1 MQENKVFWIKV
12 KNSGTMTN
20 VISNGIVPLM
30 KEYSISDY
38 GKINSFHYSEYF
50 DDKKSFWISV
60 NDSTSGFDVVKILC
74 EEFST
79 PILCYYEDK
88 FYGFN
93 SLGEKIEIPA
103 DYEND
108 YGMVATYIEENT
120 GYNFDSDAYFDD
132 FDDEYEFI
140 EDGKDELESYC
151 EVSESN
157 SDSDYLSFNSV
168 GESKKT
174 YLSPNP
180 EDTLKKQEVL
190 SKQEKEESLSEF
202 CSIKNNDGEI
212 LNKTKILKFKD
223 PVIANNKE
231 NFSDDSCS
239 TEFCTNL
246 QKEKDLYAEDC
257 KESRCSFV
265 PKESKVNEENETVK
279 LETSS
284 KTISSDLNTEFG
296 SADSYCEEND
306 NLKKIKLEEEE
317 INIEDLSNLLNSL
330 EIEDEYFQENQE
342 DKNTAADSDFAI
354 NEVLTESQE
363 VSKNIEDDMEISE
376 EELADIIKSYEEQ
389 DQNTENKD
397 IESEDLVYDSV
408 SIFSE
413 EKDSDI
419 EFGESSK
426 NGFDS
431 YAVELDSQSL
441 ADSDGLEINDA
452 SNEEFAYA
460 EIGNIE
466 NNDLSYLD
474 EDELVPFDSEYTENY
489 QSLADDKKQFSENLY
504 SELETNLQNLEDI
517 KDEELEVEKSSSSNL
532 PDFTEELPISFD
544 SEYEFDLENLEDM
557 DKELEIG
564 KEEMNNKIF
573 HDNELNNELE
583 ISEELEINSSE
594 KCGCACNCNFDEVEN
609 KDNREID
616 CDLKNVKVS
625 DESCCCESNGD
636 LNCFSTFED
645 QNTDES
651 CGECCKLGE
660 EESCCALEKQDSDES
675 CEECCCQLNDLK
687 ENSCESEKQDWIES
701 CDSCCQLYDNGEL
714 SCESDACDVVN
725 SADLAFEDD
734 DESIEGSICYC
745 DLEANEEVE
754 DKCFESCGCELNS
767 EVDEQENCDI
777 CDSLKNKET
786 VADELNVENWKSEK
800 IDLSSINE
808 NFGSDEQELTEDVDL
823 NISFS
828 ESSSEDSTDTCD
840 LDNKQESND
849 FYVPFHLEDSD
860 IENINLVKDTEPDS
874 QLIEEIKLSQDFDSV
889 EESVSDLPTNIND
902 TLVEVEEIKLD
913 LSDLSSSNLEEIDLV
928 NVDEKSLDEINN
940 VSDLEEINDEVLNS
954 SLKDAKN
961 RIESDIE
968 LADELKRFLEELN
981 IERKKLAEKKSII
994 AKRNEE
1000 AKKLFASNY
1009 YQKEDLKNLK

>member
-60 NDSTSGFDVVKILC
+60 NDATSGFDVVKILC

-79 PILCYYEDK
+79 PILCYYENK

-93 SLGEKIEIPA
+93 SLGEKIEIPV

-120 GYNFDSDAYFDD
+120 GYNFDSDIYFDD
-132 FDDEYEFI
+132 FDDEHEFI
-140 EDGKDELESYC
+140 EDGKDELEAYC
-151 EVSESN
+151 EASESN
-157 SDSDYLSFNSV
+157 SDSDYLSFNLV
-168 GESKKT
+168 DENKKT

-190 SKQEKEESLSEF
+190 NEQEKEESLSEF
-202 CSIKNNDGEI
+202 CSIKNDDKET

-223 PVIANNKE
+223 PVIADNKE
-231 NFSDDSCS
+231 NFSDDSCP
-239 TEFCTNL
+239 TEFCTNF
-246 QKEKDLYAEDC
+246 QKEKDLSTEDC
-257 KESRCSFV
+257 RESKCSFV
-265 PKESKVNEENETVK
+265 PKESKVDEENETVK
-279 LETSS
+279 LETSC
-284 KTISSDLNTEFG
+284 KIVSSDLNTEFG
-296 SADSYCEEND
+296 SVDSYCEEND

-330 EIEDEYFQENQE
+330 EIEDEYFQE
-342 DKNTAADSDFAI
+342 DKNTTADSDFVS
-354 NEVLTESQE
+354 NEATVENQE
-363 VSKNIEDDMEISE
+363 VSENIEDDMEISE

-389 DQNTENKD
+389 DQNMEDNNIK
-397 IESEDLVYDSV
+397 SEDLVYDSV

-441 ADSDGLEINDA
+441 VDSDELEIKDDTND
-452 SNEEFAYA
+452 EFTYA
-460 EIGNIE
+460 EAGNVG
-466 NNDLSYLD
+466 NSDLSYLD
-474 EDELVPFDSEYTENY
+474 EEEHVSFDSGYIENY
-489 QSLADDKKQFSENLY
+489 QPLTDDKEQFLENLY
-504 SELETNLQNLEDI
+504 SELETNLQNLDDI
-517 KDEELEVEKSSSSNL
+517 KNEELEEGIDNASNL
-532 PDFTEELPISFD
+532 SDFTEELPISFD
-544 SEYEFDLENLEDM
+544 SEHEFDLENLENI

-564 KEEMNNKIF
+564 NEEMNNKIF
-573 HDNELNNELE
+573 NGNELNNELE
-583 ISEELEINSSE
+583 ISEELESNLSG
-594 KCGCACNCNFDEVEN
+594 KCGCACNCNFDEIEN
-609 KDNREID
+609 EDNCEID
-616 CDLKNVKVS
+616 CDLKNVEIT
-625 DESCCCESNGD
+625 DESCCCEGNDKLS
-636 LNCFSTFED
+636 CFSTFED
-645 QNTDES
+645 KNTNES
-651 CGECCKLGE
+651 CDECCKLENE
-660 EESCCALEKQDSDES
+660 EESCCSVEQQNSDEN
-675 CEECCCQLNDLK
+675 CGECCQFNDVK
-687 ENSCESEKQDWIES
+687 ES
-701 CDSCCQLYDNGEL
+701 CDACCELYDNDEL
-714 SCESDACDVVN
+714 SCEDDACDVTN
-725 SADLAFEDD
+725 STNLVFEEDS
-734 DESIEGSICYC
+734 ESGESSICYC
-745 DLEANEEVE
+745 DLEVNEEVE
-754 DKCFESCGCELNS
+754 DKCFENCGCELNS

-777 CDSLKNKET
+777 CDCLKNKET

-828 ESSSEDSTDTCD
+828 ESSSEDSTNTCG
-840 LDNKQESND
+840 LDNKQEESND

-860 IENINLVKDTEPDS
+860 IKNVNLAKDTESDS

-889 EESVSDLPTNIND
+889 EENISDSTENINN
-902 TLVEVEEIKLD
+902 TLVEVEEIKLN
-913 LSDLSSSNLEEIDLV
+913 LSNLSSSNLEEIDLV
-928 NVDEKSLDEINN
+928 NVDEKSSGEINEIN
-940 VSDLEEINDEVLNS
+940 DVSDLEEINDEVLNS

-968 LADELKRFLEELN
+968 LADELKRFLEELS

-994 AKRNEE
+994 SKRNEE
-1000 AKKLFASNY
+1000 AKKLFATNY